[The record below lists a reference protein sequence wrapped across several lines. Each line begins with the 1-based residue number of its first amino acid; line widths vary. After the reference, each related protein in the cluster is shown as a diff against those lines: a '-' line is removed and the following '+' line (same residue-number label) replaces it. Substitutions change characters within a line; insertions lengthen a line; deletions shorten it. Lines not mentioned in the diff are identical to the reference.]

1 MKEVIKNS
9 TNATEKLKT
18 MGMQETL
25 EAMEGLI
32 SKDQRVETVE
42 DQSDDDEDKKEDKD
56 KKQESEK
63 PKNDDQKGN
72 IIHTFIKSL
81 KYHNLDEEEVD
92 EDEIYEKEV
101 FRELVEHAKK
111 HNKVLIRLMNL
122 R

>member
-42 DQSDDDEDKKEDKD
+42 DQSDDDEDKD

-72 IIHTFIKSL
+72 IINTFIKSL
-81 KYHNLDEEEVD
+81 KYRNLDEEEVD